1 MGRSERI
8 VKPPGCVSLQSYDLC
23 QGLDQEVKSL
33 LLSQYGDEHLHR
45 ILENLKFPPSYT
57 SVRVNT
63 LLINSEDAK
72 EELMQAL
79 AKGGGGCETSFNLEF
94 HDVLENCLL
103 LRENLVTGPLHH
115 SVECES
121 EPLSMILVD
130 RLCGEAVL
138 RGSDIFVS
146 GILGAQK
153 GMRRGDR
160 CSIYAHVGGRGVF
173 RGMTVESYES
183 ACIFLGEGI
192 AEVSRSDI
200 FRLPNGIGVKV
211 SRTVGPRLPPL
222 NGLMNGKILMQNIP
236 SIVVPIVLDPRPG
249 DVVLDMCS
257 APGGKTTHIAA
268 LMDNRGVLVAC
279 EKSKNKMM
287 NARKRFH
294 KMNASVVIPLVLDST
309 KMVIEDEPWIS
320 PIEIIKNAQRLEKAG
335 EFLNVQKFYPH
346 SFEKIL
352 VDPPCSALGL
362 RPRLFIEL
370 NLRSLRK
377 IIKYQKA
384 FVENAVQLLKEK
396 GVMTYSTCTIN
407 SEENEGMV
415 KWILNNFSCLTL
427 VPIDISFGGK
437 PGLPN
442 CGLSDVERNMV
453 RRFDVCDQFDT
464 MGFFIAKFVKN

>member
-1 MGRSERI
+1 
-8 VKPPGCVSLQSYDLC
+8 LQSYDLS
-23 QGLDQEVKSL
+23 QGLDQEVKYL
-33 LLSQYGDEHLHR
+33 LSSQYGDDHLHR
-45 ILENLKFPPSYT
+45 ILNNLKLPPSYA

-63 LLINSEDAK
+63 LLINAEDAK

-79 AKGGGGCETSFNLEF
+79 AKGGGGCETCFNVEF
-94 HDVLENCLL
+94 HDVLKDCLL
-103 LRENLVTGPLHH
+103 LRGNPVSGPLRHNLG
-115 SVECES
+115 CEG

-138 RGSDIFVS
+138 RGSDIFVT

-160 CSIYAHVGGRGVF
+160 CSIYAHVGGGGAF

-236 SIVVPIVLDPRPG
+236 SIVVPNVLDPRPG

-268 LMDNRGVLVAC
+268 LMENRGLLVAC

-287 NARKRFH
+287 VARKRFH

-320 PIEIIKNAQRLEKAG
+320 PLEIITNAQRLEKAG
-335 EFLNVQKFYPH
+335 DFLNVQKFHPH

-370 NLRSLRK
+370 DLRSLRK
-377 IIKYQKA
+377 ILKYQKA

-415 KWILNNFSCLTL
+415 EWILNKFSCLTL
-427 VPIDISFGGK
+427 VPIDISFGGN

-453 RRFDVCDQFDT
+453 RRFDACDQFDT